1 MLSRY
6 LLATVAATALLIGEA
21 RADSTVAAMT
31 AAGALAGPELF
42 YCVQTAA
49 DRNCTA
55 TQLKTFVTSSGVV
68 TSVGF
73 SVPASSIFTA
83 TGSPVTGAGTLGFT
97 TAGTSGGIPY
107 FSSAA
112 ALSSSGVLTAN
123 LPVIG
128 GGAGVAPSVGSVSGT
143 TTKFATVNVTTFA
156 TGQCVQ
162 VDASLNLTTTGSAC
176 GTGGGIT
183 FPQTVAGT
191 TNSGGIPYFSS
202 ATVLS
207 SSAVLTANLPVIGG
221 GAGAAPSVGSVS
233 GNTTKFATVN
243 TTTFTTGQC
252 VQVDASLNLTTTGS
266 ACGAGGGGSPG
277 GSTTQVQYNN
287 AGAFGGISN
296 VTTNGTSFTE
306 AALNASSSSSTFIL
320 HGSAFASTGINING
334 SGNVVVGGDGGGQSL
349 NINSG
354 IWVRGGNL
362 GIPNIDFMTTGGVSR
377 TSASWWEVGTTNV
390 NGIIEQRYT
399 TIPQTYRVYNTT
411 DTPATNYERGVM
423 DWTTTPNTLIVGT
436 QMLGTGQARPARF
449 GTFIPGFYGF
459 MSYDS
464 GGTQQSIYYNGS
476 QMFAVGSNYSMT
488 VTTNGL
494 FFLGA
499 NQDVSISRPAAKV
512 IQFGD
517 TGANVNGWH
526 QWAGE
531 TRATANTSIT
541 SSTTLVPVT
550 GLTANVQAGRTYG
563 FQAELS
569 GTWAAAGGV
578 RVAIAGTA
586 TATNIVY
593 DGWIVDSA
601 ANGIKGNA
609 QSAALAGVVA
619 NAATTGTAGHV
630 TISGAITVN
639 AAGTLLVQ
647 AAQSASSGTSTI
659 ILQGSTFFVWDMP

>member
-1 MLSRY
+1 MLSRH
-6 LLATVAATALLIGEA
+6 LLKATVAAAALLLAPNLA

-49 DRNCTA
+49 DHNCTA

-73 SVPASSIFTA
+73 SVPATSIFTA
-83 TGSPVTGAGTLGFT
+83 TGSPVTGSGTLGFT

-112 ALSSSGVLTAN
+112 ALSSSAVLTAN

-128 GGAGVAPSVGSVSGT
+128 GGAGVAPTVGSVSGN

-266 ACGAGGGGSPG
+266 ACGAGGGGTTIGTTTVTGGTSGNFLYNNAGVYGERTPAQTTAVLIPFSTSTTAQGVVPGSNGAAATSFLNATGAWSVPAGGGGAPG

-287 AGAFGGISN
+287 ASAFGGISN

-306 AALNASSSSSTFIL
+306 ADINASSSSSTFVV
-320 HGSAFASTGINING
+320 HGSAFTSTGININ
-334 SGNVVVGGDGGGQSL
+334 SNGNILLGGDGGGITIDISSSL
-349 NINSG
+349 G
-354 IWVRGGNL
+354 VRGN
-362 GIPNIDFMTTGGVSR
+362 NIVQTVPAIVFTDTAGVAR
-377 TSASWWEVGTTNV
+377 GTSSWWDAGTSNV
-390 NGIIEQRYT
+390 SGIIEQRFNT
-399 TIPQTYRVYNTT
+399 VAQTYRVYNTT
-411 DTPATNYERGVM
+411 DGSATNFERGVI
-423 DWTTTPNTLIVGT
+423 DWTTTGNTLIIG
-436 QMLGTGQARPARF
+436 QQFSGTGQAR
-449 GTFIPGFYGF
+449 
-459 MSYDS
+459 
-464 GGTQQSIYYNGS
+464 Q
-476 QMFAVGSNYSMT
+476 
-488 VTTNGL
+488 
-494 FFLGA
+494 
-499 NQDVSISRPAAKV
+499 VSIAAPLHLGYTSGTPTANSCAGFALTTGSSDVAGKV
-512 IQFGD
+512 AFTSATACSITFANAFTNAPFCVVSPGSAASTHTAVTSTTGLAVTFG
-517 TGANVNGWH
+517 
-526 QWAGE
+526 
-531 TRATANTSIT
+531 TANTSM
-541 SSTTLVPVT
+541 
-550 GLTANVQAGRTYG
+550 QWHC
-563 FQAELS
+563 F
-569 GTWAAAGGV
+569 
-578 RVAIAGTA
+578 
-586 TATNIVY
+586 
-593 DGWIVDSA
+593 
-601 ANGIKGNA
+601 
-609 QSAALAGVVA
+609 
-619 NAATTGTAGHV
+619 
-630 TISGAITVN
+630 
-639 AAGTLLVQ
+639 
-647 AAQSASSGTSTI
+647 
-659 ILQGSTFFVWDMP
+659 GS

>member
-1 MLSRY
+1 MLSRH
-6 LLATVAATALLIGEA
+6 LLKATVAAAALLLAPNLA

-73 SVPASSIFTA
+73 SVPATSIFTA

-112 ALSSSGVLTAN
+112 ALSSSAVLTAN

-128 GGAGVAPSVGSVSGT
+128 GGAGVAPTVGSVSGN

-266 ACGAGGGGSPG
+266 ACGAGGGGTTIGTTTVTGGTSGNFLYNNAGVYGERTPAQTTAVLIPFSTSTTAQGVVPGSNGAAATSFLNATGAWSVPAGGGGAPG

-287 AGAFGGISN
+287 ASAFGGISN

-306 AALNASSSSSTFIL
+306 ADINASSSSSTFVV
-320 HGSAFASTGINING
+320 HGSAFTSTGININ
-334 SGNVVVGGDGGGQSL
+334 SNGNILLGGDGGGITIDISSSL
-349 NINSG
+349 G
-354 IWVRGGNL
+354 VRGN
-362 GIPNIDFMTTGGVSR
+362 NIVQTVPAIVFTDTAGVAR
-377 TSASWWEVGTTNV
+377 GTSSWWDAGTSNV
-390 NGIIEQRYT
+390 SGIIEQRFNT
-399 TIPQTYRVYNTT
+399 VAQTYRVYNTT
-411 DTPATNYERGVM
+411 DGSATNFERGVI
-423 DWTTTPNTLIVGT
+423 DWTTTGNTLIIG
-436 QMLGTGQARPARF
+436 QQFSGTGQAR
-449 GTFIPGFYGF
+449 
-459 MSYDS
+459 
-464 GGTQQSIYYNGS
+464 Q
-476 QMFAVGSNYSMT
+476 
-488 VTTNGL
+488 
-494 FFLGA
+494 
-499 NQDVSISRPAAKV
+499 VSIAAPLHLGYTSGTPTANSCAGFALTTGSSDVAGKV
-512 IQFGD
+512 AFTSATACSITFANAFTNAPFCVVSPGSAASTHTAVTSTTGLAVTFG
-517 TGANVNGWH
+517 
-526 QWAGE
+526 
-531 TRATANTSIT
+531 TANTSM
-541 SSTTLVPVT
+541 
-550 GLTANVQAGRTYG
+550 QWHC
-563 FQAELS
+563 F
-569 GTWAAAGGV
+569 
-578 RVAIAGTA
+578 
-586 TATNIVY
+586 
-593 DGWIVDSA
+593 
-601 ANGIKGNA
+601 
-609 QSAALAGVVA
+609 
-619 NAATTGTAGHV
+619 
-630 TISGAITVN
+630 
-639 AAGTLLVQ
+639 
-647 AAQSASSGTSTI
+647 
-659 ILQGSTFFVWDMP
+659 GS

>member
-6 LLATVAATALLIGEA
+6 LLATVAATALLIGQA

-49 DRNCTA
+49 DHNCTA

-73 SVPASSIFTA
+73 SVPATSIFTA

-112 ALSSSGVLTAN
+112 ALSSSAVLTAN

-128 GGAGVAPSVGSVSGT
+128 GGAGVAPTVGSVSGT
-143 TTKFATVNVTTFA
+143 TTKFATVNTTTFA
-156 TGQCVQ
+156 
-162 VDASLNLTTTGSAC
+162 
-176 GTGGGIT
+176 
-183 FPQTVAGT
+183 
-191 TNSGGIPYFSS
+191 
-202 ATVLS
+202 
-207 SSAVLTANLPVIGG
+207 
-221 GAGAAPSVGSVS
+221 
-233 GNTTKFATVN
+233 
-243 TTTFTTGQC
+243 TGQC

-266 ACGAGGGGSPG
+266 ACGAGGGGTTIGTTTITGGTSGNFLYNNAGVYGERTPTQATAVLIPFSTTTTAQGVVPGSNGAAATSFLNATGAWSVPAGGGGAPG

-287 AGAFGGISN
+287 AGAFGGAN
-296 VTTNGTSFTE
+296 VYVESANVLAQRNATT
-306 AALNASSSSSTFIL
+306 AQA
-320 HGSAFASTGINING
+320 
-334 SGNVVVGGDGGGQSL
+334 
-349 NINSG
+349 
-354 IWVRGGNL
+354 
-362 GIPNIDFMTTGGVSR
+362 
-377 TSASWWEVGTTNV
+377 
-390 NGIIEQRYT
+390 Y
-399 TIPQTYRVYNTT
+399 YVYNTFT
-411 DTPATNYERGVM
+411 DASNYERGVM
-423 DWTTTPNTLIVGT
+423 DWTTTANVLTIGAQVA
-436 QMLGTGQARPARF
+436 GTGQNRPVLFSAGSRF
-449 GTFIPGFYGF
+449 DFFSNIATVNVF
-459 MSYDS
+459 
-464 GGTQQSIYYNGS
+464 SIFNANQPTVQVSNGWSFAWSSTGSPNGS
-476 QMFAVGSNYSMT
+476 ADVGINRVAPKVVSFTDSSN
-488 VTTNGL
+488 
-494 FFLGA
+494 
-499 NQDVSISRPAAKV
+499 SIP
-512 IQFGD
+512 I
-517 TGANVNGWH
+517 GWH

-531 TRATANTSIT
+531 ARATANTSII

-550 GLTANVQAGRTYG
+550 GLTTNVQAGRTYG

-578 RVAIAGTA
+578 RAAIAGTA

-647 AAQSASSGTSTI
+647 AAQSVSNAGATA

>member
-6 LLATVAATALLIGEA
+6 LLTTVAATALLIGEA

-31 AAGALAGPELF
+31 AASALAGPELF

-55 TQLKTFVTSSGVV
+55 TQLKTFITSSGVV

-73 SVPASSIFTA
+73 SVPATSIFTA

-97 TAGTSGGIPY
+97 TTGTSGGIPY

-112 ALSSSGVLTAN
+112 ALSSSGALTSGAPI
-123 LPVIG
+123 L
-128 GGAGVAPSVGSVSGT
+128 GGAPPTSGTVSGN
-143 TTKFATVNVTTFA
+143 TTKFATVNVTTFVSGNCVQVDASSNLTTAAAACGTGGGIVFPQTVSGTTSSGGIPYFSSPTVLSSSGALTANVPILGGSPPTSGTVSGNTTKFATVNTTTFA

-176 GTGGGIT
+176 G
-183 FPQTVAGT
+183 
-191 TNSGGIPYFSS
+191 
-202 ATVLS
+202 
-207 SSAVLTANLPVIGG
+207 
-221 GAGAAPSVGSVS
+221 
-233 GNTTKFATVN
+233 
-243 TTTFTTGQC
+243 
-252 VQVDASLNLTTTGS
+252 
-266 ACGAGGGGSPG
+266 GGGGTPG
-277 GSTTQVQYNN
+277 GSTLQVQYNN
-287 AGAFGGISN
+287 AGAFGGAN
-296 VTTNGTSFTE
+296 VYVESANVLALRNLSTAQSF
-306 AALNASSSSSTFIL
+306 
-320 HGSAFASTGINING
+320 
-334 SGNVVVGGDGGGQSL
+334 
-349 NINSG
+349 
-354 IWVRGGNL
+354 
-362 GIPNIDFMTTGGVSR
+362 
-377 TSASWWEVGTTNV
+377 
-390 NGIIEQRYT
+390 Y
-399 TIPQTYRVYNTT
+399 VYNTT
-411 DTPATNYERGVM
+411 DAGVGNYERGVF
-423 DWTTTPNTLIVGT
+423 DWTTTLNTLTIGT
-436 QMLGTGQARPARF
+436 QALGTGTGRNVALLAASHNVQIGTGTDTVTINGTTPAVGNTAVVLGGAQEGISLAGGSIITWAVGGWGGGTSTNSLWAVTSKVIGF
-449 GTFIPGFYGF
+449 G
-459 MSYDS
+459 S
-464 GGTQQSIYYNGS
+464 GGSGS
-476 QMFAVGSNYSMT
+476 
-488 VTTNGL
+488 
-494 FFLGA
+494 
-499 NQDVSISRPAAKV
+499 D
-512 IQFGD
+512 
-517 TGANVNGWH
+517 GWH

-541 SSTTLVPVT
+541 SSTALVPVT
-550 GLTANVQAGRTYG
+550 GLAVNVQAGRTYG

-578 RVAIAGTA
+578 RAAIAGTA

>member
-1 MLSRY
+1 MLSRH
-6 LLATVAATALLIGEA
+6 LLKATVAAAALLLAPNLA

-49 DRNCTA
+49 DHNCTA

-73 SVPASSIFTA
+73 SVPATSIFTA

-112 ALSSSGVLTAN
+112 ALSSSAVLTAN

-128 GGAGVAPSVGSVSGT
+128 GGAGVAPTVGSVSGT
-143 TTKFATVNVTTFA
+143 TTKFATVNTTTFA
-156 TGQCVQ
+156 
-162 VDASLNLTTTGSAC
+162 
-176 GTGGGIT
+176 
-183 FPQTVAGT
+183 
-191 TNSGGIPYFSS
+191 
-202 ATVLS
+202 
-207 SSAVLTANLPVIGG
+207 
-221 GAGAAPSVGSVS
+221 
-233 GNTTKFATVN
+233 
-243 TTTFTTGQC
+243 TGQC

-266 ACGAGGGGSPG
+266 ACGAGGGGTTIGTTTITGGTSGNFLYNNAGVYGERTPTQATAVLIPFSTTTTAQGVVPGSNGAAATSFLNATGAWSVPAGGGGAPG
-277 GSTTQVQYNN
+277 GSTLQVQYNN
-287 AGAFGGISN
+287 AGAFGGAN
-296 VTTNGTSFTE
+296 VYVESIDILALRNG
-306 AALNASSSSSTFIL
+306 ALNP
-320 HGSAFASTGINING
+320 
-334 SGNVVVGGDGGGQSL
+334 QS
-349 NINSG
+349 
-354 IWVRGGNL
+354 
-362 GIPNIDFMTTGGVSR
+362 F
-377 TSASWWEVGTTNV
+377 
-390 NGIIEQRYT
+390 Y
-399 TIPQTYRVYNTT
+399 VYNAFTNS
-411 DTPATNYERGVM
+411 TNYERGVF
-423 DWTTTPNTLIVGT
+423 DWTTTPNTLTIGT
-436 QMLGTGQARPARF
+436 QNAGTGAARNIILA
-449 GTFIPGFYGF
+449 
-459 MSYDS
+459 S
-464 GGTQQSIYYNGS
+464 GGIGYLGLGGGELVIQNSV
-476 QMFAVGSNYSMT
+476 A
-488 VTTNGL
+488 L
-494 FFLGA
+494 FFTTSSAVSG
-499 NQDVSISRPAAKV
+499 DTSISRGVAGV
-512 IQFGD
+512 IQFGTAALGA
-517 TGANVNGWH
+517 TGWM
-526 QWAGE
+526 QWAGQ

-578 RVAIAGTA
+578 RAAIAGTA

-609 QSAALAGVVA
+609 QSTALAGIVA

-647 AAQSASSGTSTI
+647 AAQSVSNAGATA